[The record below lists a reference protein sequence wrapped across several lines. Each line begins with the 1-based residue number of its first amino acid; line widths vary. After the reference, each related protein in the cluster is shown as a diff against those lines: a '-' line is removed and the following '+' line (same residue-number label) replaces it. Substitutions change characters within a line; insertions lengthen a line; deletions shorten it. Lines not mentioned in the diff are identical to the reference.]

1 HPRAV
6 DENLDERAG
15 QRQLVNFAAVEF
27 EGIIGPA
34 LLIAPMLKEIGP
46 ERVENEIE
54 EAAQDAV
61 FIEAGHRIKQRPYP
75 LNDDGRRFVAILPG
89 CRIEADVEKLDDT
102 ANDFGVAAENIHHI
116 GLAV

>member
-1 HPRAV
+1 
-6 DENLDERAG
+6 
-15 QRQLVNFAAVEF
+15 
-27 EGIIGPA
+27 
-34 LLIAPMLKEIGP
+34 IAPMLEEIGP
-46 ERVENEIE
+46 ERVKNEIE

-61 FIEAGHRIKQRPYP
+61 FIEAGHRIEQRPYP

-116 GLAV
+116 GLAVGNAGLAQEPRIGAQDGDILPVETGAEDQ